1 MDMGAQVAGEDRLR
15 RLYAEHG
22 SMLLGYCT
30 RLCSGDRQRGED
42 VVQETLVRAW
52 RHPLPAGV
60 TADAERAWLMTVA
73 RNVAIDGFRAR
84 GSRPQEVGG
93 DLFEVLDLES
103 DENAIDRALEQ
114 WTVAEA
120 LASLSADHRAV
131 LIETFFRGRSVAE
144 AAITL
149 GIPQGTVKS
158 RAFYALRAL
167 RQNLELTGVLA

>member
-1 MDMGAQVAGEDRLR
+1 MGAESASDLRLR

-22 SMLLGYCT
+22 SMLLAYTT
-30 RLCSGDRQRGED
+30 RLCNGDRQRGED

-52 RHPLPAGV
+52 RHPLPAGA

-84 GSRPQEVGG
+84 SSRPTEVGG
-93 DLFEVLDLES
+93 DALAMLDLQSEEDS
-103 DENAIDRALEQ
+103 IDRAVEQ

-120 LASLSADHRAV
+120 LASLSPEHRAV

-144 AAITL
+144 AATVL

-158 RAFYALRAL
+158 RAFHAVRAL
-167 RQNLELTGVLA
+167 RQNLALRGVLA

>member
-1 MDMGAQVAGEDRLR
+1 MGAESAGEIRLR

-30 RLCSGDRQRGED
+30 RLCNGDRPRAED

-52 RHPLPAGV
+52 RHPLPAGA
-60 TADAERAWLMTVA
+60 TSDAERAWLMTVA

-84 GSRPQEVGG
+84 NSRPQEVGG
-93 DLFEVLDLES
+93 DALAVLDLQV
-103 DENAIDRALEQ
+103 DEDAFDRVLEQ

-120 LASLSADHRAV
+120 LAALSEDHRAV
-131 LIETFFRGRSVAE
+131 LVETFFRGRSE
-144 AAITL
+144 AAVVL

-158 RAFYALRAL
+158 RAYHALRVL
-167 RQNLELTGVLA
+167 RQNLVQSGALA

>member
-1 MDMGAQVAGEDRLR
+1 MGTESAGEIRLR

-22 SMLLGYCT
+22 SMLLAYST
-30 RLCSGDRQRGED
+30 RLCNGDRQRGED
-42 VVQETLVRAW
+42 IVQETLVRAW
-52 RHPLPAGV
+52 RHPLPAGA

-84 GSRPQEVGG
+84 SSRPQEVGG
-93 DLFEVLDLES
+93 DALEMLDQQS
-103 DENAIDRALEQ
+103 DENAIDRAVEQ

-120 LASLSADHRAV
+120 LTALSPDHRAV

-144 AAITL
+144 AAAVL

-158 RAFYALRAL
+158 RAFHAVRAL
-167 RQNLELTGVLA
+167 RRNLALKEVLA